1 MQREKLAEAEAK
13 ELAAERAASEAS
25 SAEALAVEKH
35 KEAAR
40 DEREAAER
48 RVSARRAHEI
58 AAIGAGDVLGLD
70 KFAAE
75 HSLTTADVSTILVDL
90 TLL

>member
-1 MQREKLAEAEAK
+1 M
-13 ELAAERAASEAS
+13 
-25 SAEALAVEKH
+25 EKH

-48 RVSARRAHEI
+48 RVAARRAHEI

-75 HSLTTADVSTILVDL
+75 HSLATTDVRVLVCVCVRVYL
-90 TLL
+90 CACLCVYSRCKMLSVNTCM